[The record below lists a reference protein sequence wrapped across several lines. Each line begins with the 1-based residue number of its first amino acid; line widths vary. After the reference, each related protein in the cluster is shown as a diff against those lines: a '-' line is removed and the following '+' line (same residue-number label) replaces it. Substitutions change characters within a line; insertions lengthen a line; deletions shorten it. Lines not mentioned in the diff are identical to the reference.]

1 MRPPQSVIAITAI
14 LGAALIPATSQAA
27 PKVVNGCTITQNTKC
42 RDAVMHHRDLHGAVL
57 HHADLRRAD
66 LRHADLHGADLRY
79 ADLHG
84 ADLRH
89 ADLSGAKLKGAK
101 FAPIARKAARGDKA
115 SNQSC
120 APNCQSATP
129 YYANLTGANLTSV
142 TWEDT
147 TCPNG
152 SFTNTGC

>member
-79 ADLHG
+79 ADL
-84 ADLRH
+84 
-89 ADLSGAKLKGAK
+89 SGAKLKGAK
-101 FAPIARKAARGDKA
+101 FAPSGRKAARGDKA

-152 SFTNTGC
+152 LFTSTGC

>member
-1 MRPPQSVIAITAI
+1 
-14 LGAALIPATSQAA
+14 LQAA
-27 PKVVNGCTITQNTKC
+27 PKVVNGYTIKQHTTC

-79 ADLHG
+79 ADL
-84 ADLRH
+84 
-89 ADLSGAKLKGAK
+89 SGAKLKGAK
-101 FAPIARKAARGDKA
+101 FAPSGRKAARGDKA